1 MSKKTNKI
9 ALIATR
15 IGRVERKC
23 NRLIAEVASLRKSLT
38 PQHSDI
44 DEVIGHLHRTA
55 TALREQSR
63 NERRYFS
70 RNSRED

>member
-1 MSKKTNKI
+1 MSKKNNKI
-9 ALIATR
+9 AAIAAS

-23 NRLIAEVASLRKSLT
+23 NRLIYEVTALRKSLT

-55 TALREQSR
+55 VALREQSR
-63 NERRYFS
+63 SERKYFS
-70 RNSRED
+70 RNGMEV